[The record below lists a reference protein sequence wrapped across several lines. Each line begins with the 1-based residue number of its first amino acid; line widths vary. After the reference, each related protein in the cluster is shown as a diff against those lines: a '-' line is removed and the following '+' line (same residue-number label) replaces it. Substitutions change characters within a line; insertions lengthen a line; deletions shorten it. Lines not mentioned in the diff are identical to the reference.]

1 MLYILSLF
9 IVAYGEIMN
18 RDSVTGETLS
28 KGLISKS
35 LSLILPESDN
45 KEIEPEKI
53 FEEMMAENIPNLM
66 NLMT

>member
-1 MLYILSLF
+1 M
-9 IVAYGEIMN
+9 VVYGEIMN